1 MPHLSLAHPPED
13 CLATAAA
20 SPLRAAKA
28 SPAAKGAVKLLPSA
42 RPIPHAFECGKSFV
56 VIHSNL
62 PNSKLVT
69 AFLSGSCCLF
79 LYTPYSRSALCFSS
93 DASAALHARYYQAF
107 LPNQHWHI
115 QSLPINMRQHW
126 LHFLTSEVFE
136 KRRYRLFPP
145 PPSLPLF
152 TGIRAWWWSHAHI
165 GNLALD
171 NSSALMSNGGSG
183 HLIQGGPPRFYTGNG
198 SIPNAVW
205 EMSY

>member
-1 MPHLSLAHPPED
+1 MQYTVWRPLSRDVLLSFQSSDYQLGCIESALWPVEHVKNALQNITTEQMPHLALAHPPED

-107 LPNQHWHI
+107 LPNQH
-115 QSLPINMRQHW
+115 
-126 LHFLTSEVFE
+126 
-136 KRRYRLFPP
+136 
-145 PPSLPLF
+145 
-152 TGIRAWWWSHAHI
+152 
-165 GNLALD
+165 
-171 NSSALMSNGGSG
+171 
-183 HLIQGGPPRFYTGNG
+183 
-198 SIPNAVW
+198 
-205 EMSY
+205 